1 MAMPLPNLDD
11 RSFDDLTAEA
21 RALIPTVLPEW
32 TDHNPSDPGMV
43 VVELLAW
50 LTEMLLFQVNEI
62 PPASVEA
69 FLAYLNEPG
78 WPRSSHPTVDE
89 AILATRR
96 ALRERYRAVT
106 ADDVEHLVAHDWPG
120 PPHIARVRC
129 LPGRNLA
136 AADPAAREQAAPAHV
151 SVVVVPEPPV
161 GAAAA
166 GPPVPAAA
174 DCAAIAAFLAPR
186 CTLTT
191 RLHVVPPA
199 YVPVAISGR
208 VTFRDHAPAGAVES
222 AQQLLAAFHDP
233 LTGGADGTGWP
244 FGRAVYVS
252 EVYARLEQLAGVG
265 FVEDVVVTGPRP
277 ITDPDGTVIG
287 VALDDHEL
295 VQLGPVTL
303 DVHDDYGRLLPPGP
317 VATS

>member
-21 RALIPTVLPEW
+21 RALIPALLPEW
-32 TDHNPSDPGMV
+32 TDHNPSDPGIV

-96 ALRERYRAVT
+96 ALRTRYRAVT
-106 ADDVEHLVAHDWPG
+106 PDDHERLVADDWSG
-120 PPHIARVRC
+120 PPRIARVRC

-136 AADPAAREQAAPAHV
+136 AADVAVREQAAPAHV
-151 SVVVVPEPPV
+151 SVVVVPERPA
-161 GAAAA
+161 GAA
-166 GPPVPAAA
+166 GPPLPAAA
-174 DCAAIAAFLAPR
+174 ACAAIAAFLAPR

-191 RLHVVPPA
+191 RLHVVPPM
-199 YVPVAISGR
+199 YVPVSISGR
-208 VTFRDHAPAGAVES
+208 IWFRDHAPPGAAES
-222 AQQLLAAFHDP
+222 ARQALTAFHDP

-265 FVEDVVVTGPRP
+265 FVEDVVVAGPRP

-295 VQLGPVTL
+295 VQLGPVTF

-317 VATS
+317 PAATS